1 MTKYLDKGRKRVY
14 NDGITKKKREDRNMK
29 IGGVIRTIDKLGR
42 VVIPKSM
49 CKALGIQADDELDV
63 TMEGERII
71 LQKCRNGC
79 VFCDSTDRLVLFN
92 GRKVCGAC
100 VESLSDMK

>member
-1 MTKYLDKGRKRVY
+1 
-14 NDGITKKKREDRNMK
+14 MK
-29 IGGVIRTIDKLGR
+29 IGGVNRTIDKLGR
-42 VVIPKSM
+42 VVIPMSM
-49 CKALGIQADDELDV
+49 RKALGIQIGDDLDV

-79 VFCDSTDRLVLFN
+79 IFCGSTERLVLFN

-100 VESLSDMK
+100 VESLSNMK

>member
-1 MTKYLDKGRKRVY
+1 
-14 NDGITKKKREDRNMK
+14 MK
-29 IGGVIRTIDKLGR
+29 IGGVNRTLDKLGR
-42 VVIPKSM
+42 VVLPMSM
-49 CKALGIQADDELDV
+49 RKALGIQVGDDLDV

-79 VFCDSTDRLVLFN
+79 VFCDSTERLVLFN

-100 VESLSDMK
+100 VESLSAMK

>member
-1 MTKYLDKGRKRVY
+1 
-14 NDGITKKKREDRNMK
+14 MK
-29 IGGVIRTIDKLGR
+29 VGGVIRTIDKLGR

-49 CKALGIQADDELDV
+49 CKALSIQAEDELDV

-79 VFCDSTDRLVLFN
+79 VFCGSADKLVVFN
-92 GRKVCGAC
+92 GRKVCASC
-100 VESLSDMK
+100 VDSISSMK

>member
-1 MTKYLDKGRKRVY
+1 
-14 NDGITKKKREDRNMK
+14 MK
-29 IGGVIRTIDKLGR
+29 IGGVTRPIDKLGR

-49 CKALGIQADDELDV
+49 CKALGIHADDELDV

-79 VFCDSTDRLVLFN
+79 IFCDSTERLVLFN

-100 VESLSDMK
+100 VESLSNMK